1 MRVELKRR
9 EEGNRDCLSS
19 MRVELKRR
27 EQGLFIINESRTK
40 EKGTGIVYFKVLV
53 VIMSTITIFIRI
65 NKQLETGIVFSQ
77 VSIFENIRT
86 PIYTTLHKSYP

>member
-1 MRVELKRR
+1 MTVELKRR

-40 EKGTGIVYFKVLV
+40 EKGTGIVYY
-53 VIMSTITIFIRI
+53 
-65 NKQLETGIVFSQ
+65 Q
-77 VSIFENIRT
+77 
-86 PIYTTLHKSYP
+86 